1 MLARTESGWSSLEQR
16 ADVDLAAGRLCKRSS
31 SAAWRCRRSARGDRT
46 AYASGLERLETH
58 RQRAQRLTGEAT
70 YRAWRLHMAGSAH
83 GFHTNRLGVY
93 QTLLAKP
100 YRDGTSHLPLTATT
114 GTPRNRLTRVRVAR
128 SELPRPPV
136 AGEA

>member
-1 MLARTESGWSSLEQR
+1 M
-16 ADVDLAAGRLCKRSS
+16 
-31 SAAWRCRRSARGDRT
+31 ARGDRRQRTQAASSDWRRT
-46 AYASGLERLETH
+46 AK
-58 RQRAQRLTGEAT
+58 RAQRLTGEAT
-70 YRAWRLHMAGSAH
+70 YRAWRLYMAGSAH

-128 SELPRPPV
+128 SELPIARQLRARLDNTLTRAGPPTRPRLSKRTRCAAYGRV
-136 AGEA
+136 RRG

>member
-1 MLARTESGWSSLEQR
+1 
-16 ADVDLAAGRLCKRSS
+16 V
-31 SAAWRCRRSARGDRT
+31 ARGDRT

-58 RQRAQRLTGEAT
+58 RQRAQRLAGEAT